1 MGCLKES
8 YRYQGEHMPKTISKE
23 TKEEKIA
30 SKQSEAMIIT
40 AVISSATT
48 LIVGL
53 VVAFLGFPPF
63 QESVRS
69 WSNSPKSQSIVIEQI
84 PFTVYTFEGDDD
96 PSCCVGQSYFKY
108 TIDKNLT
115 PIYGLD
121 YILPE
126 NDPRHGYAGIAFIF
140 EQSQDFSNFGTLEF
154 SVNFGETINQ
164 VDVSMEDIT
173 LAEAD
178 FHITGSNAQA
188 NSFIV
193 PISNFKKINLKAV
206 RSIEFQVNSTYASK
220 TNWID
225 VFHIRLTTQK

>member
-1 MGCLKES
+1 MSTK
-8 YRYQGEHMPKTISKE
+8 KTPAAIS
-23 TKEEKIA
+23 A
-30 SKQSEAMIIT
+30 AWIT
-40 AVISSATT
+40 AVAGGIILAIGTILGALFAPWAERWANPPET
-48 LIVGL
+48 L
-53 VVAFLGFPPF
+53 P
-63 QESVRS
+63 
-69 WSNSPKSQSIVIEQI
+69 NSTSLEIEQI
-84 PFTVYTFEGDDD
+84 PFTIYPFDGNDN
-96 PSCCVGQSYFKY
+96 PSCCVGQSYFEY
-108 TIDKNLT
+108 TIDKDLT

-140 EQSQDFSNFGTLEF
+140 EESQDFSNFETLEF

-225 VFHIRLTTQK
+225 VFHIRLSTKE

>member
-1 MGCLKES
+1 MKLTS
-8 YRYQGEHMPKTISKE
+8 PQATIL
-23 TKEEKIA
+23 A
-30 SKQSEAMIIT
+30 
-40 AVISSATT
+40 AVIAV
-48 LIVGL
+48 LGIVVG
-53 VVAFLGFPPF
+53 AFLNPIATKLINKP
-63 QESVRS
+63 EPTPNPRSVT
-69 WSNSPKSQSIVIEQI
+69 IEQI
-84 PFTVYTFEGDDD
+84 PFTIYPFDGNDN
-96 PSCCVGQSYFKY
+96 PSCCVGQSYFEY
-108 TIDKNLT
+108 TIDKDLT

-140 EQSQDFSNFGTLEF
+140 EQSQDFSNFETLEF

-220 TNWID
+220 TNWVD
-225 VFHIRLTTQK
+225 VFHIRLTTKE